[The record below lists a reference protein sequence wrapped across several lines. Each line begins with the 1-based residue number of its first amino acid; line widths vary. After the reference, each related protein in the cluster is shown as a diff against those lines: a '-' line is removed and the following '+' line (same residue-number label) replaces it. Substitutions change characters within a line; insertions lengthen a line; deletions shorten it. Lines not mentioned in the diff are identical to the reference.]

1 MLWTKANMVHIKN
14 VEEIIKISESHE
26 SPNLLACKYIRKN
39 VDNMIRSRA
48 INHKDVSFEIPA
60 MIVSNPHYDRARVTK
75 KISSHYTKIGFNCE
89 IEDYTIRISWY
100 SEEKVEESEEES
112 NEDLEEDSDDCSTN
126 SDENQEPKKVVLA
139 NDSLHIRI
147 KDLQKK

>member
-1 MLWTKANMVHIKN
+1 MW
-14 VEEIIKISESHE
+14 
-26 SPNLLACKYIRKN
+26 
-39 VDNMIRSRA
+39 
-48 INHKDVSFEIPA
+48 
-60 MIVSNPHYDRARVTK
+60 
-75 KISSHYTKIGFNCE
+75 

-126 SDENQEPKKVVLA
+126 SNENQEPKKVVLA